1 MDKYEVLKQIGKGSF
16 GTVAKVKRKS
26 DGKVLVWKELIYKR
40 MNDRE
45 KNQLVTEVNILREL
59 KHPHIVRYYDRIIDK
74 SQGKIFI
81 VMEYCE
87 GGDIGHLI
95 KRCKQKRDYIG
106 EDVIWKIFFQ
116 VVLALKECHRRTT
129 GRILHRDIKPG
140 NVFLDASY
148 NVKLGDFGLA
158 RIFGENSVYAQT
170 HVGTPYYMSPEQI
183 NEACYDEKSDIWSL
197 GCLLYEI
204 VTLHPPFEASSHIAL
219 ATKIRAGLFER
230 VPSRYSEELQNL
242 IKWMLSVESLR
253 RPSVDD
259 LLQLPQLSLRWQ
271 EKVLRDQHLELK
283 QREDALELRR
293 QELEARLKVLEGM
306 SC

>member
-16 GTVAKVKRKS
+16 GTVAKVRRKA
-26 DGKVLVWKELIYKR
+26 DGKVLVWKELVYKR

-74 SQGKIFI
+74 AQGRIFI

-116 VVLALKECHRRTT
+116 VVLALKECHRKPS

-204 VTLHPPFEASSHIAL
+204 VTLHPPFEATTHMAL
-219 ATKIRAGLFER
+219 ATKIRAGHFDR
-230 VPSRYSEELQNL
+230 VPSRYSEELQGL
-242 IKWMLSVESLR
+242 IKGMLSVQSPR

-259 LLQLPQLSLRWQ
+259 LLQLPQLALRLQ
-271 EKVLRDQHLELK
+271 EKDLKDRAQELK
-283 QREDALELRR
+283 HREDSVEKRR
-293 QELEARLKVLEGM
+293 QELERRLKALEERGA
-306 SC
+306 